1 MTITYKQLID
11 KKACEK
17 QRELFK
23 KIFGQSV
30 TLTKDIVK
38 KYGSQFDVNWLAKN
52 FLNEK
57 DYREYYEKRE
67 PFLKEYN
74 EKCEPFLKEYEEK
87 RELLWKEY
95 EENRDSFWKEYNEKC
110 EPFLKEYN
118 EKCEPFLKE
127 YNEKRSIVFFEI
139 VNNN

>member
-11 KKACEK
+11 KNACEK
-17 QRELFK
+17 QRKLFK
-23 KIFGQSV
+23 EIFGQSV
-30 TLTKDIVK
+30 TLTQDIVK

-74 EKCEPFLKEYEEK
+74 EKCEPFLKEYNEKGEPSYREYKEK
-87 RELLWKEY
+87 REL
-95 EENRDSFWKEYNEKC
+95 FWKEYLENYDSSW
-110 EPFLKEYN
+110 KEY
-118 EKCEPFLKE
+118 L
-127 YNEKRSIVFFEI
+127 EKRSIVFFEI
-139 VNNN
+139 VNNNKEYN